1 VERLVLLSRKLPRR
15 YRQFPL
21 AATRLQFGSSGD
33 SNLGERGV
41 DLHDGSGTQ
50 ERFRTY
56 AADLTSVLGH
66 ADRVRPF
73 EDDCVGLLSAE
84 GRKSVEP
91 LAAVTAPERTAAQH
105 QSLLHLVAQAP
116 WSDQAVLTRVRERV
130 LPSIT
135 RDEPVQAWIIDDT
148 GFPKKGSHSVGV
160 ARQYCGQL
168 GKQDNCQVAVSLS
181 VATHQGSLPVA
192 YRLYLPKVWADDPAR
207 RAIAGV
213 PDDVRFQTKPEIAL
227 QQLRQAVAD
236 GVPSGVALMDP
247 AYGNDSKL
255 RAGISELGLSYV
267 AGILPTTMVWRP
279 GEAPLPPA
287 SSAGRGRPGT
297 RLRRDETHQPVSAK
311 TLALELAADAWQQIR
326 WRDGS
331 NTPLISRF
339 ARWRV
344 RPAHDDARRSE
355 PAAEEWLLIEWPEGE
370 AEPDHYWLSTLPAD
384 ISLESMVDQAK
395 MRWRIE
401 RDYLELKQE
410 VGLGHYEGRG
420 WRGFHHHATL
430 CVAAYGFL
438 ISEKETI
445 PPSGP
450 ACARRRSQSTL
461 PAGCRPGGSAAA
473 VTTPCAEFHR
483 HAPYPPRA
491 HDGAGPGS
499 VPLLRPATAE
509 GRQAERVTQ

>member
-1 VERLVLLSRKLPRR
+1 MD
-15 YRQFPL
+15 
-21 AATRLQFGSSGD
+21 LQ
-33 SNLGERGV
+33 
-41 DLHDGSGTQ
+41 DGTGTQ
-50 ERFRTY
+50 ERFRVY
-56 AADLTSVLGH
+56 AADLASVLGH

-73 EDDCVGLLSAE
+73 EDYCVGLLSAE

-135 RDEPVQAWIIDDT
+135 REEPIQAWIIDDT

-192 YRLYLPKVWADDPAR
+192 YRLYLPKDWANDPVR

-213 PDDVRFQTKPEIAL
+213 PDDVKFQTKPEIAL
-227 QQLRQAVAD
+227 QQLRQALAN
-236 GVPSGVALMDP
+236 GVPPAVVLMDP

-255 RAGISELGLSYV
+255 RAGISGLGLPYV
-267 AGILPTTMVWRP
+267 AGILPITLVWRP

-287 SSAGRGRPGT
+287 SRPGRGRPAK
-297 RLRRDETHQPVSAK
+297 RLRRDATPRPVAAK
-311 TLALELAADAWQQIR
+311 TLALELAADAWQTIT

-331 NTPLISRF
+331 NTPLTSRF

-344 RPAHDDARRSE
+344 RPAHNDAKRSQ
-355 PAAEEWLLIEWPEGE
+355 PAAEEWLLVEWPEGE
-370 AEPDHYWLSTLPAD
+370 AEPDHYWLSTLTAD
-384 ISLESMVDQAK
+384 ISLERIVDQAK
-395 MRWRIE
+395 LRWRIE

-430 CVAAYGFL
+430 CIAAYGFL

-450 ACARRRSQSTL
+450 AFPWRCPQSAL
-461 PAGCRPGGSAAA
+461 PTGYRPRGSAAA
-473 VTTPCAEFHR
+473 VATTHAELDR
-483 HAPYPPRA
+483 HAACPPRA
-491 HDGAGPGS
+491 NIGS
-499 VPLLRPATAE
+499 RLATMPLLRTITAE
-509 GRQAERVTQ
+509 LGQAE